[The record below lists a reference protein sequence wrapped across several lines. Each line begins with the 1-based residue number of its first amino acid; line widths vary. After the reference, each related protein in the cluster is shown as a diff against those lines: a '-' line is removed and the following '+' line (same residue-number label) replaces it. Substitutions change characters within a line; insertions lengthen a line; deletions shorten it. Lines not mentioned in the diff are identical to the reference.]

1 MTTLRT
7 RLVGLA
13 ATVAILAVVAGFP
26 ALLVAIDATPVP
38 TSVPTWDTVVTALTS
53 RDDGTLTLR
62 VLAVVAWAGWAF
74 LTLTI
79 ALDVWARLRR
89 MRAPTLP
96 GLALPQSAAHT
107 LVGAAVLLFAAAP
120 TLAPTTPAAA
130 APPPAATAQPWHATT
145 YAVAGAPSP
154 TAHRNG
160 APRSTAEASPLA
172 TTRHT
177 VVAGESLWS
186 IARDHL
192 GDPTRYAQIAALNAH
207 VLNGDPDLIHP
218 GTILTLPA
226 AAAPGTTTTAGP
238 GRYTVQRGDTL
249 SGIAHDTLGDAG
261 RYREILDASRDT
273 TQPGGAHLVDP
284 DVIDVGWTLT
294 IPTPRT
300 THQPAAGPIGDAGQA
315 PPAPPGTPAQPAPPP
330 PTTQR
335 PGGDAARADTP
346 PASSRPEAST
356 PAPRTSP
363 TAPGT
368 SPHADTAQ
376 AGNDDTGQALA
387 PWLVAG
393 LTGGP
398 VLAGSMW
405 MLLRRRRA
413 AQSRHRRP
421 GHTLPT
427 PPPVL
432 APVEKTLA
440 TTGPAA
446 AAGVELVDDALR
458 ALAVARTRT
467 GQAMPTLTGVELAPT
482 AVIAHLATPDVLP
495 HPWTNTGGDGR
506 TWQLPADTATDLPGQ
521 GEPGQG
527 EPGQPAPYPLL
538 ATVGTTDTGNPW
550 LLNFEDLT
558 VTLTGD
564 PTNAADLARYIAAEI
579 ACNPWSA
586 GVTMHCTGPA
596 AELAPLNPDRIRPHH
611 APVTPPPPS
620 GGGDAPADAGRG
632 AHTVVADTVLADTL
646 TAIDGATDEDLD
658 TVTARA
664 HQAGEDTWPARM
676 LLLDPAHAHTPVVGQ
691 LLDLVDAH
699 RGRTGTAV
707 VITGAHP
714 HRALTTLEL
723 TATGRVLVQQAG
735 ADLVAVGLTRDEAR
749 GCAALLAA
757 ATDTTDTA
765 IPVDDTATT
774 GWRAFTDQAGA
785 LRAEHTL
792 PRDTPDPDVG
802 QPAQCI
808 LPAPDGD
815 YLRQAATTSADLAV
829 LAPKVPAAVRDALA
843 QADPTLDDDVATWFA
858 EDCPLPRLSLLG
870 PVSARTRGAALTQRK
885 PYMTEVLAY
894 LATRPHGATP
904 DQLAHVMRI
913 QPDKARDYVSIV
925 RDWLGTNPRTGTPHL
940 PLARR
945 GPAARTAGVGV
956 YQVVDLLVDADLFRR
971 LRARGLSRGADG
983 ITDLE
988 TALSLVRGR
997 PFDQRR
1003 EGGWAW
1009 LFEGDRLDQQ
1019 LVCAIVDVA
1028 HTLTTAHLDSGDH
1041 ARARTA
1047 AQTALLAAPE
1057 EDIPRL
1063 DLARVTH
1070 AQGLHRQ
1077 AQQILLEHVYNRTDD
1092 DNVPPDLPERTAQV
1106 ITGPWARNNSAS

>member
-13 ATVAILAVVAGFP
+13 ATVATLALVAGFP
-26 ALLVAIDATPVP
+26 ALLIAIDATPVP
-38 TSVPTWDTVVTALTS
+38 TSIPSWDTVLTALTS

-62 VLAVVAWAGWAF
+62 VLAVVAWGGWAF
-74 LTLTI
+74 LTFTI

-89 MRAPTLP
+89 LRAPTLP

-130 APPPAATAQPWHATT
+130 APPPVATAQPWHAT
-145 YAVAGAPSP
+145 ADPVAGQPSP
-154 TAHRNG
+154 TATPHAALRKT
-160 APRSTAEASPLA
+160 APTSPLRAA

-192 GDPTRYAQIAALNAH
+192 GDATRYAQIAALNAH

-226 AAAPGTTTTAGP
+226 AAAPSTTTTARP

-249 SGIAHDTLGDAG
+249 SGIAHDTLGDAD

-294 IPTPRT
+294 IPTRDT
-300 THQPAAGPIGDAGQA
+300 ADADQATPASPGA
-315 PPAPPGTPAQPAPPP
+315 PALVPAPPHP
-330 PTTQR
+330 PTTPRR
-335 PGGDAARADTP
+335 PAGDAARADTP
-346 PASSRPEAST
+346 PSSARSAASA
-356 PAPRTSP
+356 PAPPKSP
-363 TAPGT
+363 AVPGT
-368 SPHADTAQ
+368 GHAATA
-376 AGNDDTGQALA
+376 DDNGQAPA
-387 PWLVAG
+387 AWLVAG

-440 TTGPAA
+440 TTGSAA
-446 AAGVELVDDALR
+446 AAGVELVDNALR
-458 ALAVARTRT
+458 ALARARTRT

-482 AVIAHLATPDVLP
+482 AVIAHLATPDDLP
-495 HPWTNTGGDGR
+495 HPWTDTRGDGR

-521 GEPGQG
+521 GEPGQ
-527 EPGQPAPYPLL
+527 PAPYPLL
-538 ATVGTTDTGNPW
+538 VTVGTTDTGNPW

-586 GVTMHCTGPA
+586 GVTVHCTGPA

-611 APVTPPPPS
+611 APQQPPHPS
-620 GGGDAPADAGRG
+620 GGGAPAA
-632 AHTVVADTVLADTL
+632 AEQNVHTVLADTAFADTVLADTL
-646 TAIDGATDEDLD
+646 TAIDRATGEHLD

-691 LLDLVDAH
+691 LLDLVAAH
-699 RGRTGTAV
+699 PGRTGTAV
-707 VITGAHP
+707 VITAAHP
-714 HRALTTLEL
+714 HQALTTLEL
-723 TATGRVLVQQAG
+723 TATGRVLVQHAG

-765 IPVDDTATT
+765 IPVDDTADT
-774 GWRAFTDQAGA
+774 GWRSFTDQAGA
-785 LRAEHTL
+785 LRPQHTL

-802 QPAQCI
+802 QPAQSI
-808 LPAPDGD
+808 LPAPDSE
-815 YLRQAATTSADLAV
+815 YLQQAATTSADLAV
-829 LAPKVPAAVRDALA
+829 LAPKVPPAVRDALA
-843 QADPTLDDDVATWFA
+843 QADPTLDDDVAAWFA
-858 EDCPLPRLSLLG
+858 DDCPLPRLSLLG

-894 LATRPHGATP
+894 LATRPHGATV

-940 PLARR
+940 PRARQ

-956 YQVVDLLVDADLFRR
+956 YQVVDILVDADLFRR
-971 LRARGLSRGADG
+971 LRARGLSRGPDG

-1028 HTLTTAHLDSGDH
+1028 HTLTTAHLSSGDH

-1070 AQGLHRQ
+1070 AQGLHHQ

-1106 ITGPWARNNSAS
+1106 ITGPWARDHSAS